1 MNGDKLPRA
10 QKGRAAMRQHTCHPW
25 FRKQHVSWDSKDR
38 KNWALWKRRQCGN
51 RMTHT
56 QRSTW
61 QCKSRKVLGP
71 VQRGWQRPKLRWL
84 SGWRGTTG
92 DRLERGG
99 QWKAL
104 PSQNY
109 WFFSCC
115 PFPDL
120 SPYLFSKLFQV
131 SMGQWTLN
139 KDLIGKQ
146 ICSWFSLRIT
156 MGTVNKQSLQL
167 RSGWTNEAI
176 SGAKSRSLANYR
188 NINYKQLFFF
198 FDMKYFC
205 RHSEDSLNAKRK
217 GLHLGNHHYDIWITM
232 YDVKVKTRL
241 CQT

>member
-1 MNGDKLPRA
+1 M
-10 QKGRAAMRQHTCHPW
+10 
-25 FRKQHVSWDSKDR
+25 
-38 KNWALWKRRQCGN
+38 
-51 RMTHT
+51 
-56 QRSTW
+56 
-61 QCKSRKVLGP
+61 
-71 VQRGWQRPKLRWL
+71 
-84 SGWRGTTG
+84 G

-99 QWKAL
+99 QGKVL

-109 WFFSCC
+109 RFFSCC

-120 SPYLFSKLFQV
+120 TPYLFSKLFQV

-156 MGTVNKQSLQL
+156 MGPINKQISPAQKWLNQPSDF
-167 RSGWTNEAI
+167 RSEKQVTGQH
-176 SGAKSRSLANYR
+176 R

-198 FDMKYFC
+198 FGMKYFC

-217 GLHLGNHHYDIWITM
+217 GLHHGNHHYDIRIIM